1 MPTSSPLHA
10 LSTEYALQLAG
21 LNQAPK
27 RTGMTDDYMCG
38 KAFVEW
44 KSCKVTANQ
53 VQPLKFDVAVFD
65 LKDGDYIVAT
75 ASELFP
81 LLTRQHA
88 SHRWDC
94 SFVSKRRLL
103 RRFPTHT
110 QDELDQV
117 IELKSIDAL
126 EDSEFRAKQT
136 AAREIYSALNTLLNQ
151 I

>member
-1 MPTSSPLHA
+1 MATSSPLHT
-10 LSTEYALQLAG
+10 LSTEYSLQIAG

-27 RTGMTDDYMCG
+27 HTGMTDDYICG
-38 KAFVEW
+38 EAFVEW

-53 VQPLKFDVAVFD
+53 IQPLKFDVIVFD
-65 LKDGDYIVAT
+65 LKDGYYIVAT

-88 SHRWDC
+88 NHKWDC

-103 RRFPTHT
+103 SNFPTHT
-110 QDELDQV
+110 QAELEQV

-126 EDSEFRAKQT
+126 QDSEFRAKQA
-136 AAREIYSALNTLLNQ
+136 AARDIYSALNTLLNQ